1 VNPLTNLTP
10 RDRAAFIYKAA
21 TLVAQLLPFTEA
33 IESDAFTSD
42 ERDRFRELAS
52 KAGVFALAESLR
64 PLCSNEAHALNRAR
78 AAGIA
83 LAVINTRTGG
93 TTTMTFPNVRS
104 IRTTNRRKK

>member
-1 VNPLTNLTP
+1 MHPLANLTP

-33 IESDAFTSD
+33 IESDAFTPD
-42 ERDRFRELAS
+42 ERDRFRELAG
-52 KAGVFALAESLR
+52 KAGGFALAELLR

-83 LAVINTRTGG
+83 LALVNTRTGRIEFR
-93 TTTMTFPNVRS
+93 TFPRVRPA
-104 IRTTNRRKK
+104 RTDRRKK